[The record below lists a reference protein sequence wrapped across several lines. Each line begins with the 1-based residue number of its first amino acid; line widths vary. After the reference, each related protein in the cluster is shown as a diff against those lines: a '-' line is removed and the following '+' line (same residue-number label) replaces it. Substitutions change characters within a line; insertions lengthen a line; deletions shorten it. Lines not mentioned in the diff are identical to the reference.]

1 MKISVAC
8 YSISLNETLEVGN
21 CVALVDKWTKL
32 RLKIR
37 INSTEFV
44 SGYGQLPNRRN
55 KSNENELRK
64 MNKIIMATKMEY
76 VSHKFS

>member
-8 YSISLNETLEVGN
+8 YNIFLNETLEVGN

-55 KSNENELRK
+55 KLNENELRK

-76 VSHKFS
+76 LSHKFY

>member
-8 YSISLNETLEVGN
+8 YNISLNETLKVGN

-55 KSNENELRK
+55 NSNENELRK
-64 MNKIIMATKMEY
+64 MNKIIMTTKMEY

>member
-8 YSISLNETLEVGN
+8 YNIFLNETLEVGN

-55 KSNENELRK
+55 NSNENELRK

>member
-8 YSISLNETLEVGN
+8 YNIFLNETLEVGN

-32 RLKIR
+32 RLKIS

-44 SGYGQLPNRRN
+44 SGYGLLPNRRN
-55 KSNENELRK
+55 NSNENELRK
-64 MNKIIMATKMEY
+64 INKIIIATKMEY